1 MESLSPLHWP
11 IWQKIVFRILFI
23 YFVLF
28 ASSLIGFF
36 EIIPGVS
43 FLNQYWNL
51 FETWLVQTC
60 NTYLWKIQPEVAPV
74 FNGSGDTSFSWALLY
89 TYLFVALVGGII
101 WTILDRKRPHYATLD
116 FWLRNLVR
124 YTASLWAFYYGII
137 KLFGLQMP
145 FPNLSQLATPL
156 GDFLPMR
163 LSWMFIGYS
172 FQYQFF
178 SGLMEVLV
186 GLFLFYR
193 KTVTLGA
200 LMGIAVFANVVM
212 LNLSYDIPVKIFSI
226 ELLACCLFLGARDLK
241 RIAQFFLLNQATHPD
256 FSYQLDLNKR
266 WQKIAR
272 IVAKVAFL
280 VLFVGLPFYQSWTRY
295 ATQFEVMVQKP
306 FAPGVYQVQTFVRN
320 QDTIPFT
327 LADSIHW
334 KDIIFQEDGNRASVN
349 TTDTLF
355 RQRYRRGYFSYQ
367 VDTAK
372 HRLTLKRMPT
382 DTKLIMTMQY
392 QLISPQKIRLQTV
405 LRGDSLSMVI
415 VRTKRHFQLT
425 ERQFHWVSEENR

>member
-1 MESLSPLHWP
+1 MESLSPSPWP
-11 IWQKIVFRILFI
+11 IWQKVAFRILFI
-23 YFVLF
+23 YFILF
-28 ASSLIGFF
+28 ASNWIGFF

-43 FLNQYWNL
+43 FITQAWNL

-60 NTYLWKIQPEVAPV
+60 NAYLWKIQPNVAPTV
-74 FNGSGDTSFSWALLY
+74 NGSGDTSFSWALLY
-89 TYLFVALVGGII
+89 TYLFVAIAGGII
-101 WTILDRKRPHYATLD
+101 WSAIDRKRPHYATLD

-124 YTASLWAFYYGII
+124 YTVSLWAFYYGII
-137 KLFGLQMP
+137 KVFGLQMP

-172 FQYQFF
+172 FPYQFF
-178 SGLMEVLV
+178 SGLMEIFV

-193 KTVTLGA
+193 RTVTLGA
-200 LMGIAVFANVVM
+200 LMGIGVFVNVAM
-212 LNLSYDIPVKIFSI
+212 LNLSYDIPVKIFSL
-226 ELLACCLFLGARDLK
+226 ELLVCCLFLSARDLK
-241 RIAQFFLLNQATHPD
+241 RIAQFFLLNQTTSPD
-256 FSYQLDLNKR
+256 FSYTFELKKR

-272 IVAKVAFL
+272 IVAKLAFL
-280 VLFVGLPFYQSWTRY
+280 ILFVGMPFYQSWTRFV
-295 ATQFEVMVQKP
+295 ALKEVTIQKP
-306 FAPGVYQVQTFVRN
+306 FTPGMYEVQTFIRN
-320 QDTIPFT
+320 RDTIPLT
-327 LADSIHW
+327 LTDSIHW
-334 KDIIFQEDGNRASVN
+334 KDIVFQEDGNRGSIN

-372 HRLTLKRMPT
+372 QILTLKRLPT
-382 DTKLIMTMQY
+382 DPNVIMTMQY
-392 QLISPQKIRLQTV
+392 QLIDPKRFRLQTV

-415 VRTKRHFQLT
+415 VRSKRHFQLT